1 MTNMTLYAIQCP
13 TCSATEMHPD
23 GKRLLIRADK
33 VCVRGR
39 WLSQCLVCSGYYD
52 SQLNEAGQHDGRKG
66 WFE

>member
-1 MTNMTLYAIQCP
+1 
-13 TCSATEMHPD
+13 MHPD

-52 SQLNEAGQHDGRKG
+52 AQLNETVPDQHDRSKG
-66 WFE
+66 WFG